1 MLDLSVPEEPPV
13 TVESGGISLLGSVGR
28 TTSVSQYFSESGDY
42 HAVYPA
48 GSVAC
53 PGTSADL
60 LAMSAV
66 SYRTSIRKGPAVPA
80 SLLRVGH
87 HTPCTAWLFRW
98 VW

>member
-1 MLDLSVPEEPPV
+1 MLSSSVPDEPPV
-13 TVESGGISLLGSVGR
+13 TLQPGGISVSTRVGR
-28 TTSVSQYFSESGDY
+28 LTSVSHYFSESGDF

-66 SYRTSIRKGPAVPA
+66 SYRTSIGKGPAVPA

-87 HTPCTAWLFRW
+87 HTPCTVWLFRW